1 MEQFYLQFFQLKMK
15 LRSRQVPPKDKVLKG
30 KVVKPRKNNKKKIE
44 AMTNAVLN
52 STSSNDRNTNDEAAD
67 NPVINDAVEI
77 NKVIK
82 VKKFK
87 IIIHRLT
94 NEEIAN
100 LSTLKFS
107 RYELRNRNVLPK
119 CDLKTVK
126 PKNEN
131 RKVTIISQSNKIWS
145 DLTKLEYNLMPGVH
159 VLAKMS
165 CFQPWPA
172 RINSVYIVNN
182 EIKCY
187 VLFYGTDQI
196 GSVLKKNCV
205 PFNECG
211 QYTLSVLKDIKRK
224 NKWQLDYQQI
234 TQLNDHDKPK
244 AIAKLTRVQQFLL
257 SLRELE
263 ILCHIPYEDSIVF
276 N

>member
-1 MEQFYLQFFQLKMK
+1 MK

-30 KVVKPRKNNKKKIE
+30 KVSKPRKNNKKKIV

-52 STSSNDRNTNDEAAD
+52 DTTSNSPNTNDIAVD
-67 NPVINDAVEI
+67 NPVTNDAVET
-77 NKVIK
+77 NEVLKTQ
-82 VKKFK
+82 KFK
-87 IIIHRLT
+87 IIVHRIT
-94 NEEIAN
+94 NEEIAS

-107 RYELRNRNVLPK
+107 RYELRNRNILPK
-119 CDLKTVK
+119 CEKPVK

-131 RKVTIISQSNKIWS
+131 RKVAIVSQSNKIWS
-145 DLTKLEYNLMPGVH
+145 DLTKVDYNLMPGVH

-187 VLFYGTDQI
+187 VFFYGTDQI

-205 PFNECG
+205 PFIECT
-211 QYTLSVLKDIKRK
+211 QYIFNVLKDIKIK
-224 NKWQLDYQQI
+224 NKWQLDYQQLS
-234 TQLNDHDKPK
+234 QLNDHDKTK
-244 AIAKLTRVQQFLL
+244 AIAKLTRIQQFLL

-263 ILCHIPYEDSIVF
+263 ALYDVPYKDSIVF